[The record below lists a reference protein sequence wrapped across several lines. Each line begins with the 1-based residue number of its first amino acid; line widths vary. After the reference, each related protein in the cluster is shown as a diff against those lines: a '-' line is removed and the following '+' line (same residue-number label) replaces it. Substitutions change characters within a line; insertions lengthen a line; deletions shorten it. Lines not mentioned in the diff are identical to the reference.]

1 MAMGPISKME
11 EKPAITAELPSLS
24 SYLLRFKKLCE
35 NDCKLKTEVLECR
48 LNLSLDGFR
57 SVLWARWMGILSS
70 NIKNWEEDIEKSRE
84 KYVGL
89 RANHLDDKRRSDKNL
104 HPSIN
109 NPLSQDKNSPWAQFF
124 KDSELRKDIERVRK
138 TLMYIIYI
146 K

>member
-1 MAMGPISKME
+1 
-11 EKPAITAELPSLS
+11 
-24 SYLLRFKKLCE
+24 
-35 NDCKLKTEVLECR
+35 
-48 LNLSLDGFR
+48 
-57 SVLWARWMGILSS
+57 MGILSS